1 MRIRFFAYFYP
12 PCIGGG
18 EVILAHQAQELA
30 ARGHEVHVH
39 CTPYTNINLS
49 TRVDAG
55 DTVEEGVHVHRRDS
69 LVLPFHNPLEK
80 DLVTPAFLREVF
92 EPADLLC
99 CVGYP
104 SVHLDALLFRA
115 KATNTP
121 LVVNNYITRD
131 YLGAFLDSADTTN
144 QKIRSRYWRHVVR
157 RELKRADLVIADS
170 PKAADALRER
180 LGLDNVACHIGMA
193 VDPAEFEAVT
203 DADLAAAREALGL
216 GQERLIL
223 APSRIAVQKGADL
236 LVEAAGPLLGD
247 DVRLAVCGPVN
258 EPELYEKTLALA
270 APYGDRVVFG
280 QLPRPQL
287 LALMKSAEIVV
298 LPSRGETVGGVVFE
312 GMHAGALAIVSDAV
326 EAASADYLEHEVN
339 GLLFPSEDV
348 PALRAA
354 LERALTTDVSEMVA
368 AGQRTV
374 EERFTWARSVD
385 RLWDL
390 YRNVLEAHGG

>member
-1 MRIRFFAYFYP
+1 MVIRFFAYFYP

-39 CTPYTNINLS
+39 CTPYSNINLS

-55 DTVEEGVHVHRRDS
+55 DSLEQGVQVHRRES

-92 EPADLLC
+92 EPADLLG

-104 SVHLDALLFRA
+104 SVHLDALLVRA
-115 KATNTP
+115 RLTGTP
-121 LVVNNYITRD
+121 LVVNNYVTQD
-131 YLGAFLDSADTTN
+131 YLARFLDSADTAN

-157 RELKRADLVIADS
+157 RELDRADLVIADS
-170 PKAADALRER
+170 PKAASALAER
-180 LGLDNVACHIGMA
+180 LGLDNVVCHIGMA
-193 VDPAEFEAVT
+193 VDPGEFAGLGDVERAQ
-203 DADLAAAREALGL
+203 ARAALGL
-216 GQERLIL
+216 GDERLIL
-223 APSRIAVQKGADL
+223 APSRVAVQKGADL

-247 DVRLAVCGPVN
+247 DVRLAICGPIN
-258 EPELYEKTLALA
+258 EPEFHERVLALA
-270 APYGDRVVFG
+270 APLGDRVVFG
-280 QLPRPQL
+280 QLRRPHL
-287 LALMKSAEIVV
+287 LALMTAAEVVV

-326 EAASADYLEHEVN
+326 EAAAADYLEHGVN
-339 GLLFPSEDV
+339 GLLFASEDV
-348 PALRAA
+348 AALRSA
-354 LERALTTDVSEMVA
+354 LERALTTDVSALKA

-374 EERFTWARSVD
+374 AERFTWARSVD
-385 RLWDL
+385 RLWGL
-390 YRNVLEAHGG
+390 YRQVLEARGG